1 MRKAN
6 HFGNSCNSCTRSL
19 GLIVTP
25 FICISGWI
33 YQSAIG
39 AQPVCAR
46 ATCVRGLSVQA
57 IKAPLIVFLTP
68 LCAAPSS
75 SPVTA
80 GAYSST
86 SRLTPRHPAT
96 ATRTEHART
105 RASRDVRIGRSR
117 GSPALRFCL
126 AWRIIIFY
134 REEMSSC
141 RPEVAED
148 SAAAP
153 SLRVLSRHPA
163 HSAARRGG
171 KVFHHLSDLP
181 STD

>member
-1 MRKAN
+1 MRKSN

-19 GLIVTP
+19 GLILTP

-33 YQSAIG
+33 YQSAIS

-68 LCAAPSS
+68 RCAAPSS

-96 ATRTEHART
+96 ATRTERART
-105 RASRDVRIGRSR
+105 PARAPVETSGLDAAGDPQHSVSASLGASSSFTGRR
-117 GSPALRFCL
+117 WAL
-126 AWRIIIFY
+126 A
-134 REEMSSC
+134 
-141 RPEVAED
+141 
-148 SAAAP
+148 
-153 SLRVLSRHPA
+153 
-163 HSAARRGG
+163 GQ
-171 KVFHHLSDLP
+171 K
-181 STD
+181 